1 MKYFLFIEFVGV
13 NAKIMW
19 KKDGELVV
27 PSSEEGVDIIDFSST
42 LIVNHAKVTDTGLY
56 FKNLSYTRH

>member
-42 LIVNHAKVTDTGLY
+42 LIVNHAKVTDTGL
-56 FKNLSYTRH
+56 